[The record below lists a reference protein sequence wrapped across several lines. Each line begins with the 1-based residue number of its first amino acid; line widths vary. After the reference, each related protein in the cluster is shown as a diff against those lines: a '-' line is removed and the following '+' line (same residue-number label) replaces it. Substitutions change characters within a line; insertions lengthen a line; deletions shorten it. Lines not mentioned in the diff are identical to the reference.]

1 MRIWLSL
8 LLTALLLGG
17 GVPGT
22 TIPAHGEAGREVA
35 GEEPASF
42 PAYSVA
48 RLRIFEGTVWVR
60 PPDSEEWIEYYQNGP
75 LSDGTSVSVPDD
87 SEAEIQFHGGQ
98 FMLLTGGTELDIR
111 LLTAEKSSFQL
122 FSGEIRFDLPRE
134 DFAPVSVLVP
144 GGGRVDF
151 PDPGRFWLSEADGG
165 TRLVVRRGEGV
176 VTVGRGMFHVQAG
189 EEAAIGSR
197 EVNIRPFPDG
207 ADEFTPSP
215 PLTAYEQK
223 AGVPPAA
230 AYELRDYGTW
240 VFVSDYGYV
249 WRPRVAAG
257 WAPYVYGRWAWVSPI
272 GWTWIAYEPWGWYP
286 YHFGYWFHEP
296 YYGWVWTPHRTF
308 VSVGFVFGRT
318 VHFHRHARFFPATV
332 RFVREDSRVRWVPL
346 RPGERFQ
353 RPTFTR
359 GEERHLAWDRP
370 LTRGTVF
377 VRGEGERRMTWHDW
391 VALERGRRANLPRG
405 IETPVRRE
413 DGVRARPQVER
424 PGRTDRGERPVIREE
439 RERPPARPAP
449 DVRPQVRPDRG
460 GRIEGEAPLERRS
473 LERPDAPRPGVEQ
486 RTIERGTGDRGGSY
500 RPDYGIRERRTA
512 PAPRPG
518 VVAPRDAAQ
527 RTVAPQTGRVE
538 PRTDGAAERRAAP
551 GLAPV
556 ERRGSGTAPARP
568 QYERGAVGRD
578 AGSAP
583 AVQPRVRRFV
593 PGDGGPARG
602 GGAVSPSRGSS
613 RGSGAVGR
621 GWR

>member
-8 LLTALLLGG
+8 LLAAVLLGG
-17 GVPGT
+17 GMPGAAVL
-22 TIPAHGEAGREVA
+22 AHEEAAGEAERGVE
-35 GEEPASF
+35 GEDSAAF

-48 RLRIFEGTVWVR
+48 RLRIFEGTVWIQ
-60 PPDSEEWIEYYQNGP
+60 PPDSEEWIEYFQNGP
-75 LSDGTSVSVPDD
+75 LSDQTRVSVPDD

-98 FMLLTGGTELDIR
+98 FMLLTGGTDLDIR

-122 FSGEIRFDLPRE
+122 FSGEIRFDLPPA

-151 PDPGRFWLSEADGG
+151 PDPGRFWLSETDGG
-165 TRLVVRRGEGV
+165 TQLVVRRGEGV
-176 VTVGRGMFHVQAG
+176 VTVGRGTFHVQAG

-197 EVNIRPFPDG
+197 EVNISPFPDG
-207 ADEFTPSP
+207 ADDVAPPP

-249 WRPRVAAG
+249 WRPRVATG
-257 WAPYVYGRWAWVSPI
+257 WAPYVYGRWAWVSPF

-286 YHFGYWFHEP
+286 YHFGYWFHDP
-296 YYGWVWTPHRTF
+296 FFGWVWTPHRTF
-308 VSVGFVFGRT
+308 VSVSFVFGRT
-318 VHFHRHARFFPATV
+318 VHFHRHARFFPSTV
-332 RFVREDSRVRWVPL
+332 RFVREESRVRWVPL

-353 RPTFTR
+353 RPPFTR
-359 GEERHLAWDRP
+359 GEARLLDWERP

-413 DGVRARPQVER
+413 DGVRARPQIER
-424 PGRTDRGERPVIREE
+424 PEPIDRGRGPVLREE
-439 RERPPARPAP
+439 RERPPVRTPAPGVQRPSRPERGGGAEGPGSLRRTVPQRDLEERRLGRDGAGRPPAAGRPAGGALERSQRPAP
-449 DVRPQVRPDRG
+449 
-460 GRIEGEAPLERRS
+460 
-473 LERPDAPRPGVEQ
+473 
-486 RTIERGTGDRGGSY
+486 RTET
-500 RPDYGIRERRTA
+500 
-512 PAPRPG
+512 
-518 VVAPRDAAQ
+518 VAPRTDRRREALPNPGGTVREWDRG
-527 RTVAPQTGRVE
+527 RTQVE
-538 PRTDGAAERRAAP
+538 GQ
-551 GLAPV
+551 V
-556 ERRGSGTAPARP
+556 ERRGSGTVPARP

-583 AVQPRVRRFV
+583 VVQPRTRRFV
-593 PGDGGPARG
+593 PGDSGPARG
-602 GGAVSPSRGSS
+602 GGAAVRPDRGFS
-613 RGSGAVGR
+613 RGSGAGGLGR
-621 GWR
+621 R